1 MEQRHAS
8 PVSAGNTGIIMAEN
22 PSNFVRDWISENV
35 RPDPAFQGDAEG
47 HVAAI
52 ARRLVAASRE
62 AEIPQDDPELAPDL
76 LHDLIQAAIEA
87 DEKPEAGGRR

>member
-1 MEQRHAS
+1 
-8 PVSAGNTGIIMAEN
+8 MAEN
-22 PSNFVRDWISENV
+22 PSNFVRDWISESV